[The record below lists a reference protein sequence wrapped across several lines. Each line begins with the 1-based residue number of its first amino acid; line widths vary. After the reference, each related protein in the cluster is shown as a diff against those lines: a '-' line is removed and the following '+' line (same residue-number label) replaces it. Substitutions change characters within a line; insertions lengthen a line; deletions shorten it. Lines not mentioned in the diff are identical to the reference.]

1 MMNKPDFRNLFPAAL
16 VVAALLSLGMVQFQW
31 VKSGIVVEKQLFDR
45 ELRQL
50 LEETGAGIAQ
60 TPDVAQGILE
70 LQRMRRKGQAVPD
83 SLRYGLRLKLEER
96 LRAGLE
102 AQQKRMPFSIAL
114 SESIWHY
121 PLLVGDRF
129 DWSEAAAYR
138 TYAYRIE
145 GTLAEACACQLY
157 LHLQLRDFLPHLLER
172 LWLLL
177 ALTVLGVAMLLL
189 GFVLLVRKVRRE
201 QRLVAV
207 KNDFINTL
215 THELKTPVFSSSLL
229 LKLAERALSDSQPE
243 QVKMYLGRLSAENQQ
258 LRTQIEQV
266 LELASLEQP
275 VYQLER
281 RALAVTEWLHQT
293 CAAFEPKVKAEGGSL
308 QWSFIGPDGFLTA
321 DAGHLSNALAN
332 LLDNALKYGGQPP
345 VIQVEAISGPK
356 GLTLKVK
363 DNGDGVP
370 EARQADVFQK
380 FVRLHAGAIQGFGL
394 GLSYVQQVARLHDGQ
409 AGMHNHSEGGAVF
422 WLYLPDFEPG
432 ETSPKQLQYG

>member
-129 DWSEAAAYR
+129 DWSETAAYR
-138 TYAYRIE
+138 TYAYQIK

-229 LKLAERALSDSQPE
+229 LKLAEQALSDSQPE

-258 LRTQIEQV
+258 LKTQIEQV

-281 RALAVTEWLHQT
+281 RALAVAEWLHQT

>member
-1 MMNKPDFRNLFPAAL
+1 MPAAL
-16 VVAALLSLGMVQFQW
+16 VVAALLSLGVVQFQW

-60 TPDVAQGILE
+60 TPVVAQGILE

-121 PLLVGDRF
+121 PLLVGNRF

-177 ALTVLGVAMLLL
+177 ALMVLGVAMLLL

-229 LKLAERALSDSQPE
+229 LKLAEQALNDRQPE
-243 QVKMYLGRLSAENQQ
+243 QAKMYLERLSAENQQ
-258 LRTQIEQV
+258 LKTQIEQV

-281 RALAVTEWLHQT
+281 QALPVADWLHRT
-293 CAAFEPKVKAEGGSL
+293 CAAFEPKVKAGGGSL
-308 QWSFIGPDGFLTA
+308 RWSCTGPDGLLTA
-321 DAGHLSNALAN
+321 DAGHLTNALNN

-345 VIQVEAISGPK
+345 VIQVEAISGSK
-356 GLTLKVK
+356 GFTLKVK
-363 DNGDGVP
+363 DNGGGVP
-370 EARQADVFQK
+370 EARQTDIFQK
-380 FVRLHAGAIQGFGL
+380 FVRLHTGVVQGFGL
-394 GLSYVQQVARLHDGQ
+394 GLSYVQQVARLHGGQ
-409 AGMHNHSEGGAVF
+409 VGVHNHSEGGAVF
-422 WLYLPDFEPG
+422 WLHLPDFEPR
-432 ETSPKQLQYG
+432 ETTPQPQPNG

>member
-1 MMNKPDFRNLFPAAL
+1 MPAAL
-16 VVAALLSLGMVQFQW
+16 VVLALLSLAVVQFQW
-31 VKSGIVVEKQLFDR
+31 VKSGIVVEKHLFDR

-50 LEETGAGIAQ
+50 LEATGLGIAQ
-60 TPDVAQGILE
+60 DSDLAQGILG
-70 LQRMRRKGQAVPD
+70 LQRLRRKGQPIPD
-83 SLRYGLRLKLEER
+83 SIRLRVRLKLEER

-102 AQQKRMPFSIAL
+102 AQQKGMPFSIAL

-121 PLLVGDRF
+121 PLIVGDRF
-129 DWSEAAAYR
+129 DWSETAAYR
-138 TYAYRIE
+138 TYAYQIE

-157 LHLQLRDFLPHLLER
+157 LHLQLRDFLPHLLQR

-177 ALTVLGVAMLLL
+177 ALTVLGVALLLL

-229 LKLAERALSDSQPE
+229 LKLAEQALNDRQPE
-243 QVKMYLGRLSAENQQ
+243 QAKMYLERLSAENQQ
-258 LRTQIEQV
+258 LKTQIEQV

-281 RALAVTEWLHQT
+281 RALPVADWLHRT
-293 CAAFEPKVKAEGGSL
+293 CAAFEPKVKAGGGSL
-308 QWSFIGPDGFLTA
+308 RWSFTGPDGLLAA
-321 DAGHLSNALAN
+321 DAGHLTNALTN

-345 VIQVEAISGPK
+345 VIQVEAINKVK
-356 GLTLKVK
+356 GITLKVK
-363 DNGDGVP
+363 DNGNGVP
-370 EARQADVFQK
+370 EARQDDIFKK
-380 FVRLHAGAIQGFGL
+380 FVRLHTGVVQGFGL
-394 GLSYVQQVARLHDGQ
+394 GLSYVQQVAKLHNGQ
-409 AGMHNHSEGGAVF
+409 AGVYNHSEGGAVF

-432 ETSPKQLQYG
+432 ETAPQQQPNG

>member
-177 ALTVLGVAMLLL
+177 ALTVLGVAMLD
-189 GFVLLVRKVRRE
+189 GCPP
-201 QRLVAV
+201 
-207 KNDFINTL
+207 
-215 THELKTPVFSSSLL
+215 KTSS
-229 LKLAERALSDSQPE
+229 
-243 QVKMYLGRLSAENQQ
+243 
-258 LRTQIEQV
+258 
-266 LELASLEQP
+266 
-275 VYQLER
+275 
-281 RALAVTEWLHQT
+281 
-293 CAAFEPKVKAEGGSL
+293 
-308 QWSFIGPDGFLTA
+308 
-321 DAGHLSNALAN
+321 
-332 LLDNALKYGGQPP
+332 
-345 VIQVEAISGPK
+345 
-356 GLTLKVK
+356 
-363 DNGDGVP
+363 
-370 EARQADVFQK
+370 
-380 FVRLHAGAIQGFGL
+380 
-394 GLSYVQQVARLHDGQ
+394 
-409 AGMHNHSEGGAVF
+409 
-422 WLYLPDFEPG
+422 
-432 ETSPKQLQYG
+432 